1 MLQVHGPI
9 EAVTASKHFG
19 FALLLVHSRDESI
32 AFAAGADG
40 AAVVE
45 VPVPVPMTAEL

>member
-40 AAVVE
+40 AAVE